1 MEQAVESPRGTL
13 GTVRNATLLLELLS
27 QGAPYQQLTDLAERS
42 GLSLPTVHRLL
53 RSLAAAGLVEQDP
66 DSLRYGLG
74 PELIRLSE
82 RYLARL
88 PVFRALSPYL
98 VELRDATRATVLAAV
113 LVRGSTVYID
123 RVDGHDA
130 GGVFREP
137 MRMRPA
143 LETAAGRLLSARGA
157 DGVWD
162 EALAASTNGQRPTRA
177 DRERWARAPHLVL
190 VEEPLDHAEIAV
202 PVLSP
207 DGGVLAALAAA
218 GSAKRY
224 SKDVL
229 VGELAPQLSR
239 TAAAVSRRLSH
250 G

>member
-1 MEQAVESPRGTL
+1 MEHAVESPRGTL

-98 VELRDATRATVLAAV
+98 VELRDATQATVLAAV

-137 MRMRPA
+137 KRMRPA
-143 LETAAGRLLSARGA
+143 LETAAGRLLSARAA

-190 VEEPLDHAEIAV
+190 VEEPDHAEIAV

-207 DGGVLAALAAA
+207 DGGVLAALVAA

-229 VGELAPQLSR
+229 VGEVAPQLSR